1 MIFVEF
7 PAIFDYFHVYFAT
20 WSKYF
25 ATWDLFRGSGALPN
39 EFSYSRP
46 CLIPGM
52 RPVVCDSII
61 PYIKNDDKC
70 TSNVI

>member
-25 ATWDLFRGSGALPN
+25 ATWDLFRGSGALPV
-39 EFSYSRP
+39 YSP
-46 CLIPGM
+46 FALFPPG
-52 RPVVCDSII
+52 RWGQ
-61 PYIKNDDKC
+61 
-70 TSNVI
+70 TSSGSTPHSGG

>member
-25 ATWDLFRGSGALPN
+25 ATWDLFRGSGALPPPLDISLKCSASHPANQQRN
-39 EFSYSRP
+39 E
-46 CLIPGM
+46 GM
-52 RPVVCDSII
+52 DRDYDCS
-61 PYIKNDDKC
+61 
-70 TSNVI
+70 

>member
-25 ATWDLFRGSGALPN
+25 ATWDLFRGSGALP
-39 EFSYSRP
+39 
-46 CLIPGM
+46 LGL
-52 RPVVCDSII
+52 VCGGGAWRGRAA
-61 PYIKNDDKC
+61 
-70 TSNVI
+70 

>member
-25 ATWDLFRGSGALPN
+25 ATWDFFRASGALPIMCWR
-39 EFSYSRP
+39 FTL
-46 CLIPGM
+46 C
-52 RPVVCDSII
+52 
-61 PYIKNDDKC
+61 NDRVWDGD
-70 TSNVI
+70 